1 MYQAIH
7 HDGTAPLTDVPR
19 YLARHEVVYG
29 RPALRPYDG
38 LPLGNGHMGGL
49 LYHTAQGLAMQLNHT
64 DAIDFACDGPLQAW
78 AWEAEEHGTAPVAC
92 GHVALESDL
101 PCCDW
106 PYLEAYEER
115 LRLADA
121 CVEGHARTPFSQ
133 VQWRAFVS
141 EDTDTAVFSLTA
153 RQAEP
158 AAWTVKLDRWP
169 SMTFFHHYEQVKPL
183 CGKNLDAVCLRREG
197 DALVLTQTLGRCRVA
212 LAARVVGEEARPLL
226 LHSRGG
232 AFRLPQRAEHQ
243 FTLLVSAAVTEDGG
257 EPASLALG
265 KLDRAAAEAALFSAH
280 TARWHRFWQRSFL
293 HLAEEDYLENLW
305 YLHLYQLNACG
316 RGRYPALFG
325 GLWTWFKDSRNWGH
339 YYHWNHQ
346 QTLWGLLPAGHPEL
360 CENTLRYR
368 WEMLPQAQADAR
380 RLFDADGAFFS
391 DVSNLNG
398 WNAIEP
404 DTVRNC
410 SVGAQIALE
419 FYRYYRYTEDLPF
432 LCERAMPLM
441 RACADLYCALLAG
454 GSAIRGGATAY
465 ESYWNLRETLPDWA
479 NLTALLRAVL
489 EAGPAAGLAEA
500 ELAPYTALLESLP
513 QPATE
518 IAELDGEALEI
529 FCVGRRWDGTPV
541 RYAEGHY
548 PLSPFPASLLAPVW
562 PSGLIGLGDA
572 GTPAFRT
579 AQNTV
584 RVLLAREIYG
594 AGPLGCCGH
603 TPAPLAAART
613 GLAKDAWQAL
623 HKFAETYQ
631 IFPNGLMHFA
641 DLSQNQQWSPVDRP
655 RVLPR
660 DAAATQWEELHEKE
674 QGHRTELSS
683 EWFLHCYFEAAAN
696 LLAGVNEA
704 LLQSRDGVVRV
715 FPALPAG
722 RTAMFSLW
730 AEGGLRV
737 TSEAAGGEVRYVFL
751 ERPGAGEKSCLLADP
766 WPGQAVAVRRAGDGG
781 AAVPFT
787 REDGLLCFAVQPGA
801 PVLLYRSEFPPECY
815 YHNPFPEKRA
825 EGVKTL
831 GRARL
836 GLPALW

>member
-64 DAIDFACDGPLQAW
+64 DAIDFAPDGPLQAW
-78 AWEAEEHGTAPVAC
+78 AWEAEEHATAPVAC

-106 PYLEAYEER
+106 PYLQTYEER

-121 CVEGHARTPFSQ
+121 CVEGRAETPFSQ
-133 VQWRAFVS
+133 VQWRAFAS
-141 EDTDTAVFSLTA
+141 EEADAAVFSVTA

-183 CGKNLDAVCLRREG
+183 CEKNLDAVQLRREG
-197 DALVLTQTLGRCRVA
+197 DALVLAQDLGRGRVA
-212 LAARVVGEEARPLL
+212 LAARVVGEDARPLL

-232 AFRLPQRAEHQ
+232 AFRLPRQAEHQ
-243 FTLLVSAAVTEDGG
+243 FTLFLSTAVTEDGADP
-257 EPASLALG
+257 EPLALA
-265 KLDRAAAEAALFSAH
+265 KLERAAKEDLFPAH
-280 TARWHRFWQRSFL
+280 AARWHGFWQRSFL
-293 HLAEEDYLENLW
+293 HLAQEDYLENLW
-305 YLHLYQLNACG
+305 YLHLYQLNSCG

-325 GLWTWFKDSRNWGH
+325 GLWTWFHDSRNWGH

-368 WEMLPQAQADAR
+368 WDMLPQARADAR
-380 RLFDADGAFFS
+380 RLFGVEGAFFS

-398 WNAIEP
+398 YNAPEP

-410 SVGAQIALE
+410 CVGAQTALE
-419 FYRYYRYTEDLPF
+419 FYRYYRYTGDLVF
-432 LCERAMPLM
+432 LRQRAMPLM
-441 RACADLYCALLAG
+441 RACADLYRALLGADG
-454 GSAIRGGATAY
+454 VLRGGATAY

-479 NLTALLRAVL
+479 NLSALLRAIL
-489 EAGPAAGLAEA
+489 DAAPAAGLAEA
-500 ELAPYTALLESLP
+500 ELVPYGALLAALP

-518 IAELDGEALEI
+518 TVEQDGETLEI
-529 FCVGRRWDGTPV
+529 FCAGRRWDGTPV
-541 RYAEGHY
+541 RYAAGCY

-562 PSGLIGLGDA
+562 PAGLIGLADA
-572 GTPAFRT
+572 GTPAFRV

-584 RVLLAREIYG
+584 RVLLAREIYQ

-603 TPAPLAAART
+603 TPAPLAAARM
-613 GLAKDAWQAL
+613 GLAEDVWKVL
-623 HKFAETYQ
+623 RKFAETYQ
-631 IFPNGLMHFA
+631 VFPSGLMHFA
-641 DLSQNQQWSPVDRP
+641 DIAQNQQWSPVDRP
-655 RVLPR
+655 RVL
-660 DAAATQWEELHEKE
+660 AADVESTQWEELHEKTL
-674 QGHRTELSS
+674 GKRTELAS

-696 LLAGVNEA
+696 LLAGINEA
-704 LLQSRDGVVRV
+704 LLQSRDGVIRL

-722 RTAMFSLW
+722 CAAMFTLW
-730 AEGGLRV
+730 AEGGFRV
-737 TSEAAGGEVRYVFL
+737 TSETDGAAARYAAVESTRGG
-751 ERPGAGEKSCLLADP
+751 SCTLADP
-766 WPGQAVAVRRAGDGG
+766 WPGEAVAARLAADGG
-781 AAVPFT
+781 APVSFT
-787 REDGLLCFAVQPGA
+787 REHGLLQFETQAGEC
-801 PVLLYRSEFPPECY
+801 VLLYRSEFPPECY
-815 YHNPFPEKRA
+815 YHNPFPQKRA
-825 EGVKTL
+825 AGVKTL